1 MSDLDHRVGVSE
13 ANLVVRHLKL
23 TGITDGNLLAIVAE
37 IDGTFGIDA
46 VSFEEAKNTLHIGYD
61 ATHCNLDGIETIIR
75 AHGADISDDF
85 WTKMKEENIREN
97 AKHKPWSC
105 HRVPPG

>member
-23 TGITDGNLLAIVAE
+23 VGITEDNIEAIIAG

-46 VSFEEAKNTLHIGYD
+46 VSFEDAKSTPAYRLR
-61 ATHCNLDGIETIIR
+61 CNPLQFR
-75 AHGADISDDF
+75 WH
-85 WTKMKEENIREN
+85 
-97 AKHKPWSC
+97 
-105 HRVPPG
+105 

>member
-46 VSFEEAKNTLHIGYD
+46 VSFEEAKNTSSPHV
-61 ATHCNLDGIETIIR
+61 
-75 AHGADISDDF
+75 S
-85 WTKMKEENIREN
+85 
-97 AKHKPWSC
+97 
-105 HRVPPG
+105 PPTQPILPGMR

>member
-23 TGITDGNLLAIVAE
+23 VGITEDNIEAIIAG

-46 VSFEEAKNTLHIGYD
+46 VSFEDAKSTLHIGYD

-75 AHGADISDDF
+75 DKGGGRHFGRLLD
-85 WTKMKEENIREN
+85 KNERRLLPIR
-97 AKHKPWSC
+97 
-105 HRVPPG
+105 